1 MATFQSEY
9 ETSTNAIDSIVTTQ
23 LSSVLNWLNVPGT
36 LVKASSSAAG
46 FVWGFNGSS
55 MVYICQLPCSG
66 NWTQVDLSQ
75 YQVSNI
81 LDITTDETNVY
92 ILYTNVAGA
101 TGLLVTP
108 ASNQGTRTTLVVPF
122 SAKTIF
128 STHTYIWA
136 QDGSNN
142 KQKCPKPCSMPNWQV
157 STDTTVT
164 ITSSDDTTLYGKDA
178 SGQAMQTNETLQA
191 PWQPIG
197 DVNGTIYGKGSDG
210 TLYGIDSKQAAF
222 QYDGKM
228 LPLYT
233 NGLNPTNIS
242 VDTQS
247 SQLWMTTATPG
258 DIGNIFTR
266 VEKPD
271 YSTIMNSVS
280 PLDRT
285 RDKIVDS
292 VESRYQRQTDV
303 MTVNKQ
309 VGDVV
314 SYFKKMFHIDGDTAK
329 RANNQ
334 AGHLNENIREA
345 QKEIDQIKTVEPII
359 LGVIVLLVALCFLY
373 MFGSGLLGSYV
384 HIVALLII
392 SGGVALILN
401 FSTSNK

>member
-1 MATFQSEY
+1 MATFQTEY

-46 FVWGFNGSS
+46 FVWGYNGSS
-55 MVYICQLPCSG
+55 MVYTCQLPCTG
-66 NWTQVDLSQ
+66 NWTQVDLTQ

-81 LDITTDETNVY
+81 LDLTTDETNVY

-101 TGLLVTP
+101 LGLLVTP
-108 ASNQGTRTTLVVPF
+108 ASNQGTRTTLSVPF
-122 SAKTIF
+122 AATTIF

-142 KQKCPKPCSMPNWQV
+142 KQRCAKPCSMPNWQ
-157 STDTTVT
+157 SATDTSVT

-178 SGQAMQTNETLQA
+178 TGQAMQTNETLQS

-197 DVNGTIYGKGSDG
+197 DVKGTIYGKGSDG
-210 TLYGIDSKQAAF
+210 TLYGIDSKQTAF
-222 QYDGKM
+222 QYNGKVS
-228 LPLYT
+228 PLYT
-233 NGLNPTNIS
+233 NGLDPTNLT

-258 DIGNIFTR
+258 ETGNVFTR
-266 VEKPD
+266 VGKPD
-271 YSTIMNSVS
+271 YSTIMNSIS
-280 PLDRT
+280 PLDIQ
-285 RDKIVDS
+285 RDRIVDT
-292 VESRYQRQTDV
+292 VESRYERQTDV

-309 VGDVV
+309 TQDVV
-314 SYFKKMFHIDGDTAK
+314 SFFKKMFHIDGDTSKKAT
-329 RANNQ
+329 NQ

-345 QKEIDQIKTVEPII
+345 QKQLDQIQNVEPII
-359 LGVIVLLVALCFLY
+359 LGVIILLVVLTFLY

-384 HIVALLII
+384 HVIAVVVIGA
-392 SGGVALILN
+392 GVALIVN
-401 FSTSNK
+401 FSTK